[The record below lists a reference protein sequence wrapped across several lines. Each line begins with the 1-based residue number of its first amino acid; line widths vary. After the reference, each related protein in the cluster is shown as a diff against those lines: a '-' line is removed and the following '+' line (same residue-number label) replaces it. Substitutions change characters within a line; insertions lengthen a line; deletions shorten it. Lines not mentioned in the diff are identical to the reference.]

1 MSSCDYAYFGP
12 SNGDLA
18 LTNPVHLPEAALFGL
33 GRKVVARPVADKQ
46 VRLRDTSGEVAIN
59 GILPGESTKFPVLF
73 RSI

>member
-33 GRKVVARPVADKQ
+33 GRKVVAGRWQTTGKA
-46 VRLRDTSGEVAIN
+46 
-59 GILPGESTKFPVLF
+59 
-73 RSI
+73 